1 MSRLNVGL
9 IGYGLAGSVFH
20 GPLILSEPRM
30 QLTCVATSRR
40 LSPEYAGVRTETDPM
55 ALITADDVDLVVIA
69 TPNGS
74 HLPLARAALEAG
86 KHVVVDKPFTIDLA
100 DAKTLVSLAAEKGR
114 LLSVFQNRRWDGNF
128 LTVRELLKKGAIG
141 EVRYCEIHYDR
152 FRPVGKQG
160 WRETATP
167 GSGVLYDLGPH
178 ILDQALCLFGMPK
191 AVIADIA
198 IQREGVLAD
207 DYFHVQLLYDRL
219 KVIAHAS
226 CIVLRPGPRF
236 LAHGMTG
243 SILQFGMD
251 QQEPQLVRGL
261 RPGQPGWGEAREVSV
276 RLYNETGD
284 QEIEPKPGAYENFYR
299 TVAAAALDGDV
310 LAVTPRDA
318 CDLMALLNAARLSA
332 TEGRR
337 VDLS

>member
-20 GPLILSEPRM
+20 GPLILSEPRT
-30 QLTCVATSRR
+30 QLTCVATSRT
-40 LSPEYAGVRTETDPM
+40 LSAEYAGVRTETDPM
-55 ALITADDVDLVVIA
+55 ALIAADDVDLVVVA
-69 TPNGS
+69 TPNDS

-100 DAKTLVSLAAEKGR
+100 DAETLVSLAAEKGR

-128 LTVRELLKKGAIG
+128 LTVRELLEKGAIG
-141 EVRYCEIHYDR
+141 EVRHCEIRYDR

-160 WRETATP
+160 WRETAAP

-178 ILDQALCLFGMPK
+178 LLDQALCLFGMPK

-219 KVIAHAS
+219 KVIVHAS
-226 CIVLRPGPRF
+226 CIVFRPGPRF

-261 RPGQPGWGEAREVSV
+261 RPGQPG
-276 RLYNETGD
+276 
-284 QEIEPKPGAYENFYR
+284 
-299 TVAAAALDGDV
+299 
-310 LAVTPRDA
+310 
-318 CDLMALLNAARLSA
+318 
-332 TEGRR
+332 
-337 VDLS
+337 